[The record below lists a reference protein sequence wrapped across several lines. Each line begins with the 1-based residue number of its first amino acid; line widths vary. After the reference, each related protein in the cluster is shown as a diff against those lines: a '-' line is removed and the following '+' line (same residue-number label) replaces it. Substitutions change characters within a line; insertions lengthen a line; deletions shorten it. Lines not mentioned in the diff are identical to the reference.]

1 MNISPTATFRPAPD
15 IEYVMPTPWPVRI
28 SHAVRDLR
36 EAIAFIRA
44 AYRKHRPSE
53 ADLKAFTEALNDGF
67 RGGYVVEDA
76 SYTCN
81 APIYL
86 PAALGKSRKAYEPHH
101 YTAFV
106 QKRGPHFYDT
116 RQA

>member
-1 MNISPTATFRPAPD
+1 MNPLEQYRPQPD
-15 IEYVMPTPWPVRI
+15 LEFEAPTPWPVRI

-36 EAIAFIRA
+36 EGFAFVRA
-44 AYRKHRPSE
+44 AYRKHRPSSVE
-53 ADLKAFTEALNDGF
+53 ITMLTEALNDGF
-67 RGGYVVEDA
+67 RGGHTVEDA
-76 SYTCN
+76 SFTWE
-81 APIYL
+81 APVYL
-86 PAALGKSRKAYEPHH
+86 PAAKGKSRKTKEPHH